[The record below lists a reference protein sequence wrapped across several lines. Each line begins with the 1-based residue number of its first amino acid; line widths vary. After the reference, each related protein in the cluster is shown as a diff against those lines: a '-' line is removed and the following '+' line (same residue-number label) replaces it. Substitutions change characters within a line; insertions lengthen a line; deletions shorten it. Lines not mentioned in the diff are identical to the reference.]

1 MRVLGWNSSRST
13 NALTA
18 WLVAVGVLAT
28 IPCCS
33 AEGKSVGDVPSGAT
47 AGSSGSGGNPGVGP
61 AGSSGDPYDPSDPSG
76 GGTAASP
83 GDPIDLNDPSNSG
96 APAPTPDPPL
106 NPDEVPTECIKDLD
120 LVFVLDVSLSM
131 NIFMQKLID
140 EIMVVDAAVQQLGT
154 PNPPHYGLVVFVDD
168 VECTNDCQPYADALA
183 TQQALNDW
191 YLFVSTDF
199 LTGNNQLHNTDPA
212 DKNYSWPENSLDA
225 LHASAVG
232 FPWRPAEDT
241 VRMIIHSTDASF
253 WDVDAA
259 SSNDAAEPIGACA
272 PGWENFPLPGNM
284 CLTTGSQYGYMQT
297 VETLR
302 QAGIWV
308 NSFAAPVGGPPDII
322 SAAAFIYRG
331 TAVDVSPGFF
341 TPYNG
346 QQTIPLSTGGDVWDV
361 LKINEGTVS
370 LSDCINSAI
379 VEKQGCDVEYPD
391 EIPPIE

>member
-1 MRVLGWNSSRST
+1 MYPFRRCVRSARLFAT
-13 NALTA
+13 GCIAA
-18 WLVAVGVLAT
+18 AVILS
-28 IPCCS
+28 CS
-33 AEGKSVGDVPSGAT
+33 AESSSIAGGGSGAAS
-47 AGSSGSGGNPGVGP
+47 AGGGGSGGQQASGTGGGALAGSGNSGGYQASGTGGAAGDPVSSGS
-61 AGSSGDPYDPSDPSG
+61 A
-76 GGTAASP
+76 GTAGGP
-83 GDPIDLNDPSNSG
+83 VE
-96 APAPTPDPPL
+96 PPL
-106 NPDEVPTECIKDLD
+106 DPNEVPTECIKDVD

-168 VECTNDCQPYADALA
+168 VECTNNCQPYADALA

-225 LHASAVG
+225 LHAAATG
-232 FPWRPAEDT
+232 FPWRPLEET

-253 WDVDAA
+253 WDIDVA
-259 SSNDAAEPIGACA
+259 SSNDTAEPIGTCA

-284 CLTTGSQYGYMQT
+284 CLTTGSQHGYM
-297 VETLR
+297 ETIEVLR
-302 QAGIWV
+302 QNGIWV
-308 NSFAAPVGGPPDII
+308 NSFAAPVGGPPDIV
-322 SAAAFIYRG
+322 SAAMFVYRG

-341 TPYNG
+341 TPYDN

-361 LKINEGTVS
+361 LKINDGTVS

-379 VEKQGCDVEYPD
+379 VEKQGCDIDYPD